1 MMAPAS
7 DELEK
12 EIEKAMAVVKVIEE
26 KIGDDGLLSN
36 WLIGIKSEFERLA

>member
-26 KIGDDGLLSN
+26 KIGDDSLLPD
-36 WLIGIKSEFERLA
+36 WLIRIESEFERLA